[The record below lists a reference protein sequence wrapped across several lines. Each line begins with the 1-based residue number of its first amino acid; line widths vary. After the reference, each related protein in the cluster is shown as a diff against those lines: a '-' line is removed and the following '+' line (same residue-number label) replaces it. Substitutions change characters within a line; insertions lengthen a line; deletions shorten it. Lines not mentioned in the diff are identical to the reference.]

1 MWSSKKTVAPPTAIA
16 GGSAQGR
23 SSTAFSILQPIPV
36 NASSSKEFGKG
47 SNAEPRLGRLPASL
61 HAHILSFLPVSD
73 IPRYAST
80 CKQLARLVKTTD
92 KIWKV
97 KCEVLGVQVDT
108 VAQTDKQQEDATGSA
123 STHGGRQRHRGT
135 GSISSLKSMTNPTVA
150 PLASGQRLPGAFAFE
165 DDEDEDE
172 FGAFSESMTNPARR
186 DSKNGGRIAVLGKPP
201 PSSASKKPNGTPNL
215 MDLDAFD
222 DFDFDSVPMP
232 SNAKSPEKAKGAPRS
247 GFFALPA
254 VNVADVR
261 RTSSISRTQAK
272 PPSPWYEAYTEVHTQ
287 LMPYVRIL
295 RSASSSPAQQGG
307 STSAHLTPTQ
317 TLAFLFPSSHS
328 PNSPVPGP
336 LPLVDQAT
344 VLARLVLLL
353 TPLIEPTADWAW
365 IRRVLIGGGGVIDR
379 WDGSC
384 LSGFEGLE
392 RRATSSTTQPAGSLS
407 GSDEKLVEE
416 MRRVAGASWK
426 VHTSMARSKVLS
438 SPSSSRSRFRST
450 GSGKGTGISF
460 TAGLGGWGGIG
471 GSDGDD
477 AGWELGRVWVEKR
490 EVFYESGSGGK
501 WDSGENIV

>member
-36 NASSSKEFGKG
+36 NASSSKGSGKI
-47 SNAEPRLGRLPASL
+47 STAEPRLGRLPASL

-287 LMPYVRIL
+287 
-295 RSASSSPAQQGG
+295 
-307 STSAHLTPTQ
+307 
-317 TLAFLFPSSHS
+317 
-328 PNSPVPGP
+328 
-336 LPLVDQAT
+336 
-344 VLARLVLLL
+344 
-353 TPLIEPTADWAW
+353 
-365 IRRVLIGGGGVIDR
+365 
-379 WDGSC
+379 
-384 LSGFEGLE
+384 
-392 RRATSSTTQPAGSLS
+392 
-407 GSDEKLVEE
+407 
-416 MRRVAGASWK
+416 
-426 VHTSMARSKVLS
+426 
-438 SPSSSRSRFRST
+438 
-450 GSGKGTGISF
+450 
-460 TAGLGGWGGIG
+460 
-471 GSDGDD
+471 
-477 AGWELGRVWVEKR
+477 
-490 EVFYESGSGGK
+490 
-501 WDSGENIV
+501 